1 MAPEHHGDADPNAP
15 PAPPTPLQA
24 WEQRMQRAQA
34 LWQNGEQEFAL
45 AQLVQAIPLAHQL
58 LRSPYLTVQ
67 PDDYLAAWVVTHL
80 WIAELLAERQQLPAA
95 LDYLCDAHT
104 ALLGLGDSTEVSL
117 LQQAAWRHQ
126 RETVQALLQW
136 QRLLMQVLLAEQLR
150 QMNTTVAGNG
160 GIRPQ
165 GPLLHGQCLAV
176 EWQGFFPALGSLQQ
190 FRQRES
196 HLGRERMLRP
206 QG

>member
-1 MAPEHHGDADPNAP
+1 MAPEHHGDEDPNAP

-104 ALLGLGDSTEVSL
+104 ALLGLGHSTEV
-117 LQQAAWRHQ
+117 
-126 RETVQALLQW
+126 TLLQW
-136 QRLLMQVLLAEQLR
+136 QRQHGPSARVTQLLQATHCAPPAAPPPTAPATAALQPE
-150 QMNTTVAGNG
+150 
-160 GIRPQ
+160 
-165 GPLLHGQCLAV
+165 PLERCPLPADRLH
-176 EWQGFFPALGSLQQ
+176 
-190 FRQRES
+190 
-196 HLGRERMLRP
+196 
-206 QG
+206 

>member
-1 MAPEHHGDADPNAP
+1 MAPEHHGDVDPI
-15 PAPPTPLQA
+15 PALLPPTPLQA

-34 LWQNGEQEFAL
+34 LWHHGEPEFAL

-104 ALLGLGDSTEVSL
+104 ALLDLGQHTEVPL

-126 RETVQALLQW
+126 RETLQALLHW
-136 QRLLMQVLLAEQLR
+136 QRQHGPASRVMELLDATRCAPPAPPPAGGSTLADR
-150 QMNTTVAGNG
+150 
-160 GIRPQ
+160 
-165 GPLLHGQCLAV
+165 LH
-176 EWQGFFPALGSLQQ
+176 
-190 FRQRES
+190 
-196 HLGRERMLRP
+196 
-206 QG
+206 

>member
-67 PDDYLAAWVVTHL
+67 PDDYRAAWVVTHL

-136 QRLLMQVLLAEQLR
+136 QRQHGPSARVTQLLQSTHCAPP
-150 QMNTTVAGNG
+150 TVPPPTAPAAAALQPEALQ
-160 GIRPQ
+160 RC
-165 GPLLHGQCLAV
+165 PLPADRLH
-176 EWQGFFPALGSLQQ
+176 
-190 FRQRES
+190 
-196 HLGRERMLRP
+196 
-206 QG
+206 

>member
-1 MAPEHHGDADPNAP
+1 MAPEHHGGVDPD
-15 PAPPTPLQA
+15 PAHLPPTPLLA

-34 LWQNGEQEFAL
+34 LWHHGEQEFAL

-58 LRSPYLTVQ
+58 LRSPYLSVQ

-104 ALLGLGDSTEVSL
+104 ALLGLGHSTESPP

-126 RETVQALLQW
+126 RETLQALLQW
-136 QRLLMQVLLAEQLR
+136 QRQHGPSSRVSALLDATR
-150 QMNTTVAGNG
+150 CA
-160 GIRPQ
+160 P
-165 GPLLHGQCLAV
+165 
-176 EWQGFFPALGSLQQ
+176 PAPPCAPSSAPTL
-190 FRQRES
+190 QREPLEPPPGPAARL
-196 HLGRERMLRP
+196 H
-206 QG
+206 

>member
-1 MAPEHHGDADPNAP
+1 
-15 PAPPTPLQA
+15 
-24 WEQRMQRAQA
+24 MQRAQA
-34 LWQNGEQEFAL
+34 LWQHGEPEFAL

-104 ALLGLGDSTEVSL
+104 ALLDLGQRTEVPL

-126 RETVQALLQW
+126 RETLQALLQW
-136 QRLLMQVLLAEQLR
+136 QRQHGPSPRVTALLDATRCAPPSPPAPAVLSAASPTSADR
-150 QMNTTVAGNG
+150 
-160 GIRPQ
+160 
-165 GPLLHGQCLAV
+165 LH
-176 EWQGFFPALGSLQQ
+176 
-190 FRQRES
+190 
-196 HLGRERMLRP
+196 
-206 QG
+206 